1 MRATPQPHFAPGANY
16 QRFAA
21 AIIGLAV
28 LVAIGASEQDVA
40 AAAGPPVASAAAPRP
55 AAAKAPTAQAAFALA
70 DEAEVEPSQAAA
82 DDTPTVQGD
91 PAADAAPSGAPP
103 PPVPTAPELSQL
115 AASSQARSGGIEQG
129 DAPTG
134 NAVQG
139 QR

>member
-28 LVAIGASEQDVA
+28 LVAIGASDQDVA
-40 AAAGPPVASAAAPRP
+40 AAASPPVAIAPAPRP
-55 AAAKAPTAQAAFALA
+55 AAAKAPAAQVAYTFA
-70 DEAEVEPSQAAA
+70 DEAEVRPSQAAA
-82 DDTPTVQGD
+82 DDALAAQGE
-91 PAADAAPSGAPP
+91 PAAGVAAPAGAPP

-129 DAPTG
+129 DAPRLELPPG
-134 NAVQG
+134 
-139 QR
+139 